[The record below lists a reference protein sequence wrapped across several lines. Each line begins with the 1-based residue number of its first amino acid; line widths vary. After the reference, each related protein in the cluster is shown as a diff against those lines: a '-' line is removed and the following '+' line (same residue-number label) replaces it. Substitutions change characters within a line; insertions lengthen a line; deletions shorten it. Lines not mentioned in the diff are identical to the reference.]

1 MGCDLR
7 RPTGNCT
14 ACGYHSCREMA
25 NAIYYGF
32 TRKENCIHYL
42 KDSVESQR
50 RKLQYVAEHDDYLD
64 VYNRRAL
71 IGRVEALPEA
81 SEYALVDVNLNGF
94 KGINDTYGYSEAD
107 KLLVQVAENLKRA
120 TAKYGG
126 VARLK
131 NDEFLLLYPG
141 RRIDRGDPALQT
153 LTEAIERPVMAGND
167 RFHMSG
173 DRDHRELLRR
183 KKGSRDRPF

>member
-1 MGCDLR
+1 MRQPGEEELSEVFRQMSKDTEEAR
-7 RPTGNCT
+7 SINCT

-120 TAKYGG
+120 TAKYG
-126 VARLK
+126 
-131 NDEFLLLYPG
+131 
-141 RRIDRGDPALQT
+141 
-153 LTEAIERPVMAGND
+153 
-167 RFHMSG
+167 HSG
-173 DRDHRELLRR
+173 DAGE
-183 KKGSRDRPF
+183 

>member
-1 MGCDLR
+1 
-7 RPTGNCT
+7 
-14 ACGYHSCREMA
+14 MA

-32 TRKENCIHYL
+32 TRKENCIYYL
-42 KDSVESQR
+42 KVSVESQR

-94 KGINDTYGYSEAD
+94 KGINDTYGYSEAY

-120 TAKYGG
+120 TAKYG
-126 VARLK
+126 
-131 NDEFLLLYPG
+131 
-141 RRIDRGDPALQT
+141 
-153 LTEAIERPVMAGND
+153 
-167 RFHMSG
+167 HSG
-173 DRDHRELLRR
+173 DAGE
-183 KKGSRDRPF
+183 

>member
-1 MGCDLR
+1 MSSRTTDPISRWTVDHLLEYLR
-7 RPTGNCT
+7 AHDISGAPCTDELPYELGTIWPMPGGLAEYARWLVGDDVFIRQMNKDTEEARSINCT

-94 KGINDTYGYSEAD
+94 KGINDTYGYSEAE

-120 TAKYGG
+120 TAK
-126 VARLK
+126 
-131 NDEFLLLYPG
+131 
-141 RRIDRGDPALQT
+141 
-153 LTEAIERPVMAGND
+153 
-167 RFHMSG
+167 
-173 DRDHRELLRR
+173 
-183 KKGSRDRPF
+183 